1 MIKCFI
7 VAAILASI
15 IFLIIDVIWLSF
27 ATKSFY
33 RPLLGDLISEKPV
46 LWAAGLFYIIY
57 MFGMAVIV
65 IQPCIEPDGINK
77 SLYTGFIF
85 GLVAYGTYN
94 LTNMAVIKDWSPT
107 VVFVDMFWGGSLTAI
122 SASTGIYLAKK
133 IVHIS

>member
-7 VAAILASI
+7 AAALIASI
-15 IFLIIDVIWLSF
+15 IFLFFYVIWLSY

-46 LWAAGLFYIIY
+46 LWAAGLFYVLY

-65 IQPCIEPDGINK
+65 IQPCIEPSGLTK

-107 VVFVDMFWGGSLTAI
+107 VVFVDMFWGGALTAV
-122 SASTGIYLAKK
+122 SATSGIYLAKK
-133 IVHIS
+133 IVHF

>member
-7 VAAILASI
+7 VATFLASI
-15 IFLIIDVIWLSF
+15 TILIIDVIWLSF

-33 RPLLGDLISEKPV
+33 RPLLGDLISDKPV

-57 MFGMAVIV
+57 MFGMSVIV

-94 LTNMAVIKDWSPT
+94 LTNMATIKGWSPI
-107 VVFVDMFWGGSLTAI
+107 VVFVDMFWGGFLT
-122 SASTGIYLAKK
+122 SFSSYVGILFAKK
-133 IVHIS
+133 LLF